1 MEIPDGI
8 IENATPLWEDFI
20 VGKFLDLAPHIAK
33 VHMVLNR
40 IWKYGDP
47 STKIEVYEVNATTM
61 RFKVSSQEAREK
73 IIRRGMWNIIGVLM
87 IVSKWSPKPEDEEEE
102 DEAIPMWVH
111 LEKVPLHM
119 YSWEGLSLITSTVGT
134 PVEPHPDTVA
144 CTNLAEAKIF
154 VKVDV
159 SKVLPKE
166 ITFKKEGKS
175 FTVNFYYPWLPARC
189 KHCEKWGHNEGV
201 CGSKSKRKKHKNVPS
216 SPSQE
221 SASKKDTS
229 ASPQSAERVKEV
241 VERSEGKGNNTEG
254 SSGEKIKSSEENEGI
269 ISSSSVRGWIT
280 ISPLKTGRVLLNVT
294 QKDDVEVSVSKFSVL
309 SIDEPE
315 EGEIL
320 ENGKVQT
327 EEADDNEAEDIET
340 QDNESVED
348 TAIEQQVQEE
358 TKVGKRRG
366 RKPKAQDE
374 NPGKSSRPRHKH

>member
-1 MEIPDGI
+1 MNLAIPPDSTDPPGDDLSHKEVPMGETKLGGTGGVADLKKLDQSWVEAAQNKKKLRKVEVEVSNQEGI
-8 IENATPLWEDFI
+8 IENATPLWKYFI

-61 RFKVSSQEAREK
+61 RFKVSSQKAREN
-73 IIRRGMWNIIGVLM
+73 IIRRGMWNIIGVPM
-87 IVSKWSPKPEDEEEE
+87 IVSKWSPKSEDEEEE

-119 YSWEGLSLITSTVGT
+119 YSWEGLSLITSTAGT

-189 KHCEKWGHNEGV
+189 KLCEKWGHNEGV
-201 CGSKSKRKKHKNVPS
+201 CGSKSKGKNTRMYRAPHLRRVRVRRIQVLVHK
-216 SPSQE
+216 
-221 SASKKDTS
+221 
-229 ASPQSAERVKEV
+229 
-241 VERSEGKGNNTEG
+241 
-254 SSGEKIKSSEENEGI
+254 
-269 ISSSSVRGWIT
+269 VR
-280 ISPLKTGRVLLNVT
+280 R
-294 QKDDVEVSVSKFSVL
+294 E
-309 SIDEPE
+309 
-315 EGEIL
+315 
-320 ENGKVQT
+320 
-327 EEADDNEAEDIET
+327 
-340 QDNESVED
+340 
-348 TAIEQQVQEE
+348 
-358 TKVGKRRG
+358 
-366 RKPKAQDE
+366 
-374 NPGKSSRPRHKH
+374 